1 MNEQLSDNVF
11 KCKYEKS
18 SEAETRGRLVQ
29 SHDMSCNHIVTHR
42 ETCLEEKGE
51 IYSDNNCCTEK

>member
-18 SEAETRGRLVQ
+18 SEAETRGRLLY
-29 SHDMSCNHIVTHR
+29 SRM
-42 ETCLEEKGE
+42 TCHVIIL
-51 IYSDNNCCTEK
+51 